1 MWLAS
6 FTMPS
11 SMPMRFREAPQTMLG
26 HCRVH
31 LVDILQARELKS
43 VTDGYFD
50 SSKLSLLCGL
60 FLCVCPYL
68 SLLPSMVSEF
78 PYHLASIPFS
88 PDSPTSFVTQVLVPV
103 DRTVFPRHHDPHNS
117 LHAPAREGNIT
128 NTKLV
133 DSVPPIR
140 QCPQANL
147 S

>member
-1 MWLAS
+1 MWLTATLIPVS
-6 FTMPS
+6 YHSCVAYSCVFVPTSPFFLLWFPNFLITS
-11 SMPMRFREAPQTMLG
+11 
-26 HCRVH
+26 H
-31 LVDILQARELKS
+31 LFK
-43 VTDGYFD
+43 
-50 SSKLSLLCGL
+50 
-60 FLCVCPYL
+60 
-68 SLLPSMVSEF
+68 F
-78 PYHLASIPFS
+78 P

-117 LHAPAREGNIT
+117 LHAPAREGDIT